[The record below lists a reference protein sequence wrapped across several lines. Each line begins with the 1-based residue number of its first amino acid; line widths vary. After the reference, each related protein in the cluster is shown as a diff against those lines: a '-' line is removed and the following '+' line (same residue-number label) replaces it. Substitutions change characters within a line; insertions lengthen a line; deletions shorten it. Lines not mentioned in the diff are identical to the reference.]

1 MREAGLITIL
11 DPGADRPVAEIPT
24 LQCVH
29 CGGHF
34 PVQPGSGKIRGYCT
48 RCRGPVCGPKCA
60 KCVPA
65 EQLLEN
71 IEHGRELDFRPIVS
85 GPTVFR

>member
-1 MREAGLITIL
+1 MRESGLIIVS
-11 DPGADRPVAEIPT
+11 DPAADRPQAEIPT
-24 LQCVH
+24 VQCVH

-34 PVQPGSGKIRGYCT
+34 VVEPGSGKTRGFCT

-60 KCVPA
+60 ACVPA

-71 IEHGRELDFRPIVS
+71 IERGRPLDYRPIIV
-85 GPTVFR
+85 